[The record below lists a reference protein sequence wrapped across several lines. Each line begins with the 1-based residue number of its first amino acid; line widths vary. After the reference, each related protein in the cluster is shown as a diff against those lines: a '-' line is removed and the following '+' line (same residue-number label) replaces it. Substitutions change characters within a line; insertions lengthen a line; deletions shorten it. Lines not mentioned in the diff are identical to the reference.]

1 MYTIATAGHIDHGK
15 SSLVRAL
22 TGIDPDRLPEEKA
35 RQMTIELGF
44 AHFRLSSGEEVG
56 IIDVPGHERFI
67 KTMISGVGALDLVMF
82 VIAADDGWMPQSEE
96 HLAILKYLGVER
108 GFIVLTKV
116 DLVAADWSEMVK
128 VDLAQRTISSFL
140 KGCPIIEFSATDNR
154 NRDLIRA
161 TIEQML
167 HQTRRREPTRSAR
180 LAVDR
185 VFSVAGT
192 GTVVTGTLREGTLA
206 VGQEIL
212 IHPGQRRTRVKSL
225 ESFNAQLDIAD
236 PGIRLAVGLQS
247 LERVEIER
255 GDTLYYP
262 ADMTPGSIVGAVL
275 NIEANAA
282 RHVKHGRQLTLLHGT
297 AETEVS
303 LQLPAEPTYD
313 GSGGLIAVLKA
324 EQPLLFE
331 AGDRFIVRLVTPSL
345 LVGGGRIIDP
355 ILTNYRRR
363 NENLWRSL
371 QRAAGLG
378 VRALLE
384 YSLSRQLIVDR
395 RRLLVQSV
403 FSESEVAAA
412 VEQMLREHQV
422 IQQGD
427 EVILAREWETAQ
439 GLILTAMEEFH
450 RANPHQAAVALA
462 ELSSKVALPGKL
474 LSLALDE
481 LIVRGKLLRR
491 ESGVKLAAYSAE
503 LSSTLQ
509 ALRQRVES
517 LLDASEIAV
526 LTRDEL
532 FALDKEARKVYTF
545 LRQNELIIDAGGT
558 VFLRANFEKLAGAIV
573 SHLET
578 HGKIS
583 VAEARDLTRSSRKV
597 VLPVLEEL
605 DRRKITKRVEDYRYL
620 CE

>member
-44 AHFRLSSGEEVG
+44 AHFRLSSGEEIG

-67 KTMISGVGALDLVMF
+67 KTMISGVGALDMVMF

-116 DLVAADWSEMVK
+116 DLVAADWREMVK
-128 VDLAQRTISSFL
+128 VDLAQRTTSSFL
-140 KGCPIIEFSATDNR
+140 KSCPIIEFAATDNR
-154 NRDLIRA
+154 NLDIIKA
-161 TIEQML
+161 TIEEIL
-167 HQTRRREPTRSAR
+167 HQARRSEPTRSAR
-180 LAVDR
+180 VAVDR
-185 VFSVAGT
+185 VFSIAGT
-192 GTVVTGTLREGTLA
+192 GTVVTGTLREGALA

-212 IHPGQRRTRVKSL
+212 IHPGQRKTRVKSL
-225 ESFNAQLDIAD
+225 ESFNAQLDTAN

-247 LERVEIER
+247 LERVEIKR

-262 ADMTPGSIVGAVL
+262 GDMMPGSIVGAVL
-275 NIEANAA
+275 DVEASAA

-303 LQLPAEPTYD
+303 LQLPAEPIYD
-313 GSGGLIAVLKA
+313 GRGGLIAVLKL
-324 EQPLLFE
+324 EQPLLFK

-355 ILTNYRRR
+355 CLTDYRRR
-363 NENLWRSL
+363 DKARWQNLQSAATL
-371 QRAAGLG
+371 DARA
-378 VRALLE
+378 VLE
-384 YSLSRQLIVDR
+384 YVLSRQLLVER
-395 RRLLVQSV
+395 RQLLFQSV
-403 FSESEVAAA
+403 YTESEVAAA
-412 VEQMLREHQV
+412 LERMMDEHKV
-422 IQQGD
+422 IQLGD
-427 EVILAREWETAQ
+427 ELILARDWEAAQ
-439 GLILTAMEEFH
+439 GRILTAMEEFH

-462 ELSSKVALPGKL
+462 ELSSKVALPGRL
-474 LSLALDE
+474 LGQGLDE
-481 LIVRGKLLRR
+481 LIARGKLLRR

-503 LSSTLQ
+503 LSSALQ
-509 ALRQRVES
+509 ALRRRVES
-517 LLDASEIAV
+517 LLSASEIAV

-545 LRQNELIIDAGGT
+545 LRQNDLIVDAGGT
-558 VFLRANFEKLAGAIV
+558 VLLRANFERLIGAIIG
-573 SHLET
+573 HLKT
-578 HGKIS
+578 HGKIT

-597 VLPVLEEL
+597 ALPVLEEL
-605 DRRKITKRVEDYRYL
+605 DRRKITKRVGDYRYL